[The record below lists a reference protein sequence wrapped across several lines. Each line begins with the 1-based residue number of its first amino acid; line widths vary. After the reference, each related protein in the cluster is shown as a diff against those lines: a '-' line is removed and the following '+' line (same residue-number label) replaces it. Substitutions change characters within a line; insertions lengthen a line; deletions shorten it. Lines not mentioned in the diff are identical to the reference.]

1 LSAAFIKSAFIFII
15 KIDLSSYGYKGN
27 IFFSKCVFQNQ
38 FCFGRASTYSQQLN
52 LKYQGGASYKKTPH
66 PRFWECGDG
75 QCIMVA
81 HAVYREYM
89 ASLAGTTSEDSPGS
103 SVAIAGHAARRM
115 TAEGAAGSSG

>member
-1 LSAAFIKSAFIFII
+1 MSII
-15 KIDLSSYGYKGN
+15 IHTPKIEGVED
-27 IFFSKCVFQNQ
+27 C
-38 FCFGRASTYSQQLN
+38 
-52 LKYQGGASYKKTPH
+52 
-66 PRFWECGDG
+66 